1 MATDSAGH
9 ALVDIVGNTL
19 VVSDIQIASAT
30 SIAGAGATG
39 VSISSFMGGQTS
51 ALSFSAGE
59 SLLNS
64 TTAPAGGNATT
75 GKAITIGT
83 GATSSVSVL
92 FGAGAPSGL
101 TATQGSVYLNTTGSS
116 VSTRMYINTTGVSTW
131 TAVTTL
137 A

>member
-9 ALVDIVGNTL
+9 ALIDLVGNTL

-30 SIAGAGATG
+30 GAAGTG
-39 VSISSFMGGQTS
+39 ITGTSVSTNMFASQTLIGGET
-51 ALSFSAGE
+51 
-59 SLLNS
+59 LLNS
-64 TTAPAGGNATT
+64 TTAPSGGSTT
-75 GKAITIGT
+75 GRAIVIGT
-83 GATSSVSVL
+83 GATSSVSIN
-92 FGAGAPSGL
+92 FGAGAPSGF
-101 TATQGSVYLNTTGSS
+101 TATQGSIYLNTTGSS